1 MTDVFVFGDVSYDYA
16 LKHEAMEDRRDPYG
30 ARAQHHRRW
39 DVEES
44 FTLKGGAHLLE
55 RLLEHLMQPMEADV
69 RLLSMTADPRHRAIS
84 AWEGIP
90 RVVAP
95 SSLSESEVFLDA
107 DNGEHIFD
115 PAYDDGKPKKVRRF
129 FLKDYYGRVLDDRI
143 TREDESG
150 RAERFVVRTSDEDLL
165 CTSHTIVGYNTDRD
179 NRYFSGLDAA
189 EAARRSARFCAT
201 RLPEGDSAH
210 SSAATTPGAA
220 SVSAAASTPPASSTG
235 TQEGAK
241 VDALLAAQMTA
252 VQGIPALERLDASED
267 LENRVIV
274 LRTTFERTQAP
285 TAFLRELQGYP
296 RLIDRTVLV
305 LNIDELRHAGFPIEQ
320 GISWERLVQQTVV
333 ALERLCEKAGDFL
346 AVVVCFNHNGC
357 LVSSREEHRLFFYS
371 SEIEGDFQPGAHQT
385 FGEVI
390 TLQAALVKELSA
402 VSRAAQ
408 AAADV
413 AGVADAADAAGVAG
427 VAGVPTAADVAG
439 VAGAA
444 DAAGAPSAPDTSADA
459 RLDALRNA
467 LYRAVRSGLVGIR
480 KLKETGFLLKDYRCG
495 NEQWKRSIN
504 RCVLE
509 FPYRIVTEAMCAA
522 RQAQEGESVAGLRL
536 PAEVTIPREIL
547 GEEDFSILHM
557 STRTIQELRKYC
569 QDIVQHGFIKRE
581 RRRIPHLT
589 FGGSLVYTRR
599 EIEELRVVR
608 NAFWTY
614 IRDTATSHPISFC
627 VFGPPGAGK
636 SFVVKQIEREVR
648 REVATE
654 FIECNLSQMDSEH
667 DLVNIYHHVRDTG
680 LQGRLPIVF
689 FDEFD
694 AQKNGQPYYWLKQF
708 LAPMQDGKFYENGV
722 THYLGRAIFVFAGG
736 INKNW
741 EHFRRQAERDREAK
755 GLDFLSRIRGYI
767 DVLGLNPELDEV
779 AGCAAAAPASP
790 AAGAP
795 AAPAPA
801 PAAEASVRFPFDASG
816 EFDKA
821 ALEVCIR
828 RALLLRAVLEAK
840 CGIGKGDDRYLPV
853 DDAVVDAFVFVREYR
868 HGSRSLQ
875 TIIEMSS
882 ITRQQKSIDALCI
895 MSNWQDLHVS
905 EDFGHL
911 LQNGYPV

>member
-1 MTDVFVFGDVSYDYA
+1 MTDIFVFGDVSYDYA
-16 LKHEAMEDRRDPYG
+16 LKHEAMEDGRDPYG
-30 ARAQHHRRW
+30 AKAQHHRRW

-55 RLLEHLMQPMEADV
+55 RLLERLMQPLGADI

-95 SSLSESEVFLDA
+95 SSLSDNEVFLDA
-107 DNGEHIFD
+107 DNSEHIFD
-115 PAYDDGKPKKVRRF
+115 AAYDDGKPKKVRRF
-129 FLKDYYGRVLDDRI
+129 FLKDYYGRILDDRI
-143 TREDESG
+143 TREDEPMG
-150 RAERFVVRTSDEDLL
+150 ANRFAITTSDEDHI
-165 CTSHTIVGYNTDRD
+165 CASDIIVGYNTDRD
-179 NRYFSGLDAA
+179 NRYFSGIDAA
-189 EAARRSARFCAT
+189 EAARKAAAFCAA
-201 RLPEGDSAH
+201 RLPKGSGPEAE
-210 SSAATTPGAA
+210 
-220 SVSAAASTPPASSTG
+220 
-235 TQEGAK
+235 TQEGAQ
-241 VDALLAAQMTA
+241 VDALIAAQTA
-252 VQGIPALERLDASED
+252 SPQGISALECLNASEG
-267 LENRVIV
+267 LESRVIV
-274 LRTTFERTQAP
+274 LRTTFERAQAP

-296 RLIDRTVLV
+296 RLIERTILV

-320 GISWERLVQQTVV
+320 GISWEKLVQQTVA
-333 ALERLCEKAGDFL
+333 ALGQLREKVGDFL
-346 AVVVCFNHNGC
+346 AVAVCFNHNGC
-357 LVSSREEHRLFFYS
+357 LVSSKGEHRLFFYS

-390 TLQAALVKELSA
+390 ALQAAIVRELLTTSA
-402 VSRAAQ
+402 TGA
-408 AAADV
+408 
-413 AGVADAADAAGVAG
+413 
-427 VAGVPTAADVAG
+427 TE
-439 VAGAA
+439 AGAA
-444 DAAGAPSAPDTSADA
+444 ATEAALGATPGAADSSASPEAALS
-459 RLDALRNA
+459 ALRTA
-467 LYRAVRSGLVGIR
+467 LYQAARSGLVGIR
-480 KLKETGFLLKDYRCG
+480 KLKETGFVLKDYRCG
-495 NEQWKRSIN
+495 SEQWKRSIN

-509 FPYRIVTEAMCAA
+509 FPYLIVSEAMLAA

-547 GEEDFSILHM
+547 EQEDFSILHM

-608 NAFWTY
+608 NAFRTY

-636 SFVVKQIEREVR
+636 SFVVRQIEREVR

-736 INKNW
+736 INKSW

-767 DVLGLNPELDEV
+767 DVLGLNPEIDEEPP
-779 AGCAAAAPASP
+779 CP
-790 AAGAP
+790 
-795 AAPAPA
+795 PAPA
-801 PAAEASVRFPFDASG
+801 CLPPSSSAPVTSPASAVEELARFPFDSNG

-828 RALLLRAVLEAK
+828 RALLLRAVLEFK
-840 CGIGKGDDRYLPV
+840 CGLGKDDDRYLPV
-853 DDAVVDAFVFVREYR
+853 DDAVVDAFVFVKEYR

-882 ITRQQKSIDALCI
+882 ITRQHKSIDALCI
-895 MSNWQDLHVS
+895 MNNWQDLHVS
-905 EDFGHL
+905 EDFGRL

>member
-16 LKHEAMEDRRDPYG
+16 LKHEAMEDGWDPYG

-55 RLLEHLMQPMEADV
+55 RLLEQLMQPLGADA

-90 RVVAP
+90 RVVTP
-95 SSLSESEVFLDA
+95 SNLSDNEVFLDA
-107 DNGEHIFD
+107 DNSEHIFD
-115 PAYDDGKPKKVRRF
+115 AAYDDGKPKKVRRF
-129 FLKDYYGRVLDDRI
+129 FLKDYYGRILDDRI
-143 TREDESG
+143 AREDEPMG
-150 RAERFVVRTSDEDLL
+150 ANRFAITTNDEDHI
-165 CTSHTIVGYNTDRD
+165 CASDVIVGYNTDRD
-179 NRYFSGLDAA
+179 NRYFSGIDAA
-189 EAARRSARFCAT
+189 EAARKAACFCAA
-201 RLPEGDSAH
+201 RLPGGSRAQADTPEGAQ
-210 SSAATTPGAA
+210 TGA
-220 SVSAAASTPPASSTG
+220 
-235 TQEGAK
+235 QEGTREGAQ
-241 VDALLAAQMTA
+241 VDALVAAQTA
-252 VQGIPALERLDASED
+252 APQGISALECLDASEG
-267 LENRVIV
+267 LESRVIV
-274 LRTTFERTQAP
+274 LRTTFERAQTP

-296 RLIDRTVLV
+296 RLIERTVLV

-320 GISWERLVQQTVV
+320 GISWEKLVQQTVA
-333 ALERLCEKAGDFL
+333 ALGQLREKAGDFL

-357 LVSSREEHRLFFYS
+357 LVSSKGEHRLFFYS

-390 TLQAALVKELSA
+390 ALQAAIVRELLAIGTTGSAAPGADGSTTPTEAALSA
-402 VSRAAQ
+402 LRTALYQ
-408 AAADV
+408 AA
-413 AGVADAADAAGVAG
+413 
-427 VAGVPTAADVAG
+427 
-439 VAGAA
+439 
-444 DAAGAPSAPDTSADA
+444 
-459 RLDALRNA
+459 
-467 LYRAVRSGLVGIR
+467 RSGLVGIR
-480 KLKETGFLLKDYRCG
+480 KLKETGFVLKDYRCG
-495 NEQWKRSIN
+495 SEQWKRSIN

-509 FPYRIVTEAMCAA
+509 FPYRIVSEAMLAA

-536 PAEVTIPREIL
+536 PAEVTIPREVL
-547 GEEDFSILHM
+547 EQEDFSILHM

-608 NAFWTY
+608 NAFRTY

-636 SFVVKQIEREVR
+636 SFVVRQIEREVR

-736 INKNW
+736 INKSW

-767 DVLGLNPELDEV
+767 DVLGLNPEADEV
-779 AGCAAAAPASP
+779 PEC
-790 AAGAP
+790 
-795 AAPAPA
+795 APAPA
-801 PAAEASVRFPFDASG
+801 CLPPSAPVAPTASAATAAEEPAHFPLDSNG

-828 RALLLRAVLEAK
+828 RALLLRAVLESK
-840 CGIGKGDDRYLPV
+840 CGIGKDDDRYLPV

-905 EDFGHL
+905 EDFGRL